1 MIKVL
6 HAALHAFDLDTGECQ
21 LSERELDV
29 AEQPARSYTQ
39 RMLRRAVQSPE
50 NRQGTF
56 EGTNVLLDE
65 IRRYLQGERGFLD
78 LSCDIARTLWEQLRT
93 SEDATPRDLLVADF
107 TDTEAGSTKDAAVG
121 EAETDGDSAPSPDG
135 PPFAVAATDGVADTE
150 DRTRRLFG
158 IVLLPRKKAY
168 MHETTAIGG
177 VQTNDLLVT
186 DAVIPGP
193 TQKITMYAVVDAA
206 AGTVVFQDAGVTIA
220 GREAHIIED
229 ALLKCEATASPREVV
244 DTVVRIAGEIA
255 EEHGRSAAVAMADAK
270 DYVSHS
276 VQQEEHLTPAEVGT
290 HVFPEEPELAER
302 FEDAVT
308 AERLPEEVE
317 MRPSVARR
325 LAKSHR
331 IRTDTGIDITFPS
344 AYAADQHFI
353 EFDREA
359 DGGIVIRIHAASIE
373 NR

>member
-6 HAALHAFDLDTGECQ
+6 HAVLHAFDLDTGECQ

-50 NRQGTF
+50 SRCGSF
-56 EGTNVLLDE
+56 EGPNAFADE
-65 IRRYLQGERGFLD
+65 VGRYLQGQRGFVD

-93 SEDATPRDLLVADF
+93 SEDAAPRDLLVADF
-107 TDTEAGSTKDAAVG
+107 TDTEAAGSAKAAG
-121 EAETDGDSAPSPDG
+121 DGDGTTAPGPEDG
-135 PPFAVAATDGVADTE
+135 DTAADADVE
-150 DRTRRLFG
+150 DRTRRLFA
-158 IVLLPRKKAY
+158 VMLLPRKKAY
-168 MHETTAIGG
+168 MHETTAVGG
-177 VQTNDLLVT
+177 MQVNDLLVT

-193 TQKITMYAVVDAA
+193 TQKVTTYAVVDPA
-206 AGTVVFQDAGVTIA
+206 AGTVVFQDGGVTIA

-229 ALLKCEATASPREVV
+229 TLLKCEATASPREVV
-244 DTVVRIAGEIA
+244 DTVVRIAGDIA
-255 EEHGRSAAVAMADAK
+255 EQYGRSAAVAMADAK

-276 VQQEEHLTPAEVGT
+276 VQQEERLTPSEVGA

-302 FEDAVT
+302 FEDAVS
-308 AERLPEEVE
+308 AERLPEEVT
-317 MRPSVARR
+317 MRPSVANR